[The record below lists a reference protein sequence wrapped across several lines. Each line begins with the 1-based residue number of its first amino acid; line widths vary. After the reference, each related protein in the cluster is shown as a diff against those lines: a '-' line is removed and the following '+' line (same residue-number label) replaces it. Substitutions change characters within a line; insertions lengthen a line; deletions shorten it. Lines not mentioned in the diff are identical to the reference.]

1 MDLEKALDKIV
12 FELTPFPAN
21 HELIAYMDEDKKI
34 HKVIVDELDEEE
46 NAGYC
51 VSFCETL
58 LRITIDD
65 TYTYLV
71 QVANRL
77 YVYEDDYYDLADW
90 MEF

>member
-1 MDLEKALDKIV
+1 MDLEKALDEIV

-21 HELIAYMDEDKKI
+21 HELIGYMDEDNKI
-34 HKVIVDELDEEE
+34 HKVIVDELDEDE
-46 NAGYC
+46 NADYC
-51 VSFCETL
+51 VSFSETL

-65 TYTYLV
+65 KYTYLV